1 VPPVADMGLEYA
13 VFAVPAGSEAEI
25 VNAGGA
31 AAATTSDRGTDLV
44 CAGLDESV
52 TVKVGLVVLL
62 VVGFPERIP
71 VAVARPR
78 PVGRALLDQV

>member
-1 VPPVADMGLEYA
+1 MGLEYA

-31 AAATTSDRGTDLV
+31 AVATTIDRATDLV
-44 CAGLDESV
+44 CTGLDESV

-62 VVGFPERIP
+62 AVGVPEMTP
-71 VAVARPR
+71 VAGARLR
-78 PVGRALLDQV
+78 PLGSALLDQV